1 MRCFAADR
9 VMKRKPS
16 HGLLGR
22 FARDEAGTTAIEYA
36 IIALIVSLG
45 VLVGATGIG
54 TTLSD
59 FFNRA
64 NDGFSG

>member
-1 MRCFAADR
+1 MRRSADC
-9 VMKRKPS
+9 VMNPNS
-16 HGLLGR
+16 SQGLLVR
-22 FARDEAGTTAIEYA
+22 LVRNESGTTAIEYA